1 MWVWLG
7 MTLILAVIPACLG
20 SPTELDFSQRLQ
32 FDNGTFDGC
41 PAFPDNYHDG
51 WHIYAWIALDGA
63 IDSIYR
69 LILLFFASQIGIYR
83 LIYRLVFIFTL
94 SSIVVLSPRMLSGLI
109 AFPVRHSPDNPG
121 SSFAIS
127 FPF

>member
-1 MWVWLG
+1 M
-7 MTLILAVIPACLG
+7 MLILAVIPASLW

-41 PAFPDNYHDG
+41 PAFPDNYHDS

-83 LIYRLVFIFTL
+83 LIYRLILLFFASQIGIYRLIYRLIFP
-94 SSIVVLSPRMLSGLI
+94 I
-109 AFPVRHSPDNPG
+109 
-121 SSFAIS
+121 FACFWGIYRLT
-127 FPF
+127 P